1 MPPRYRSTLI
11 AASLLSR
18 RNACGMLREG
28 TRLDL
33 LPDGAGGPPRFKIKA
48 AEQES
53 RRSLIGGLLNRRYA
67 WRGYQSVSLA
77 AAPTVDRFT
86 LVALDRQQPLGTIT
100 VGFDMG
106 RPLGADD
113 AFRDELDALRDQGA
127 RLCEFTKLAVDPA
140 TATKRVLAA
149 LFHVAHIV
157 AHRVRGFDR
166 LVIEVNPRHQR
177 YYERMLGMT
186 QLGPQRIN
194 RSVNA
199 PAILLTTPF
208 AHIDDQIRIY
218 GGQPER
224 STEVRTLYPFA
235 FTAAQEDKVIQRLQ
249 TLSGQQSLVGG
260 DTTV

>member
-1 MPPRYRSTLI
+1 MTDEYRSTLI
-11 AASLLSR
+11 AASLLTR
-18 RNACGMLREG
+18 RKAKGMLVEG

-33 LPDGAGGPPRFKIKA
+33 LPDGPEGPQRFKIKA

-53 RRSLIGGLLNRRYA
+53 RRSLIGGLLRSRYA

-77 AAPTVDRFT
+77 ASQSVDRFT
-86 LVALDRQQPLGTIT
+86 LVALDDEAPLGTIT
-100 VGFDMG
+100 VAFDMG
-106 RPLGADD
+106 KSLGADD
-113 AFRDELDALRDQGA
+113 GFRPELNQLRAEGA
-127 RLCEFTKLAVDPA
+127 KLCEFTKLAVDPT

-177 YYERMLGMT
+177 YYERMLGLE
-186 QLGPQRIN
+186 QLGPERLN

-199 PAILLTTPF
+199 PAILLTTTF
-208 AHIDDQIRIY
+208 ARICEQIAIY

-224 STEVRTLYPFA
+224 TSEVRSLYPFA
-235 FTAAQEDKVIQRLQ
+235 FSAAEEANVVQRLNDMSNRQ
-249 TLSGQQSLVGG
+249 PVGG
-260 DTTV
+260 DSTI